1 MILPETG
8 LRSGRKENEKQYEHA
23 EERTLGRG
31 RSGVFFS
38 EGKPQG
44 GTTPGQKETFL
55 WNSDA
60 LRGMMKKR

>member
-1 MILPETG
+1 M
-8 LRSGRKENEKQYEHA
+8 KKQYEHA